1 MSSYYVVCMSSR
13 KLPAD
18 VYKNLKKLELS
29 ANTKSGT
36 IEETLALEKQ
46 SENPEEDPKPH
57 YWFILMLSFGQRSG
71 YVYDRSG
78 LHIPEPDAYVYS
90 VELWKFKGSQLKGVD
105 KVSEKVDRDN
115 AIKSFQTVQKDL
127 LSQDFKIL

>member
-1 MSSYYVVCMSSR
+1 MSSKR
-13 KLPAD
+13 LPAD

-36 IEETLALEKQ
+36 IEETITLQKA
-46 SENPEEDPKPH
+46 SEDEDPRPD

-78 LHIPEPDAYVYS
+78 LHIPEPEAYVYS
-90 VELWKFKGSQLKGVD
+90 VELWKFKGAQLKGV
-105 KVSEKVDRDN
+105 ETEANKVDFEN
-115 AIKSFQTVQKDL
+115 AVKTFQNIQKNL
-127 LSQDFKIL
+127 EGQGFIVLQ

>member
-1 MSSYYVVCMSSR
+1 MSTR

-46 SENPEEDPKPH
+46 SEDPTTDPKPH

-90 VELWKFKGSQLKGVD
+90 VELWKFKGDQLKGVE
-105 KVSEKVDRDN
+105 KVSEKVDRDS
-115 AIKSFQTVQKDL
+115 AIKSFQSLQKDL
-127 LSQDFKIL
+127 LSQEFRLL

>member
-1 MSSYYVVCMSSR
+1 MSSKR
-13 KLPAD
+13 LPPE

-36 IEETLALEKQ
+36 VEETITLVKP
-46 SENPEEDPKPH
+46 SEDEDPRPN

-78 LHIPEPDAYVYS
+78 LHIPEPDVYVYS
-90 VELWKFKGSQLKGVD
+90 IELWKFKGDSLKGVET
-105 KVSEKVDRDN
+105 KINKVDFDN
-115 AIKSFQTVQKDL
+115 ALKALDKLKNEL
-127 LSQDFKIL
+127 LAEGFKILQ